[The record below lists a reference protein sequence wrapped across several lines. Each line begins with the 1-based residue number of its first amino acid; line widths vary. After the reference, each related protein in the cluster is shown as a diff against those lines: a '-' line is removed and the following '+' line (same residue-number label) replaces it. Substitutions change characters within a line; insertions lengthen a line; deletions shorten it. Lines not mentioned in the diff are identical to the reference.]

1 MDESTNRADAVHFE
15 TKPGNRLKTMR
26 CIVKLLLN
34 EVSASKI
41 NIIGK
46 NWPWS
51 FLSIKTVKDC
61 VSWCFFREIS
71 GGGNPFYHQQTRF
84 TAKSLHAV
92 YSALCKACFLQ
103 SQRLF
108 LLILHHTSQRVIR
121 FDGFLYMWVLNVAE
135 CILLKDILLNISDKE
150 EKISSGRYLAFL
162 MTTTDP
168 EYNPPRHQ
176 TPHSI

>member
-1 MDESTNRADAVHFE
+1 M
-15 TKPGNRLKTMR
+15 
-26 CIVKLLLN
+26 
-34 EVSASKI
+34 SASKI

-92 YSALCKACFLQ
+92 YSALCKACFYNLRD
-103 SQRLF
+103 SQLYYHLCCFHLRVLSF
-108 LLILHHTSQRVIR
+108 VWNSDNESGVARQTAPGLTPGLRRPCSRTRGGSWRTGQIL
-121 FDGFLYMWVLNVAE
+121 
-135 CILLKDILLNISDKE
+135 
-150 EKISSGRYLAFL
+150 
-162 MTTTDP
+162 
-168 EYNPPRHQ
+168 PPL
-176 TPHSI
+176 

>member
-1 MDESTNRADAVHFE
+1 M
-15 TKPGNRLKTMR
+15 
-26 CIVKLLLN
+26 
-34 EVSASKI
+34 SASKI

-108 LLILHHTSQRVIR
+108 LLILHHTSETVIR
-121 FDGFLYMWVLNVAE
+121 FDGFLSMWILQVAE
-135 CILLKDILLNISDKE
+135 YILLFQWGPYNLKITLKNIKPKALNNFKGQVIKGQFMSVKV
-150 EKISSGRYLAFL
+150 LF
-162 MTTTDP
+162 
-168 EYNPPRHQ
+168 
-176 TPHSI
+176 